1 VAGDGMA
8 VVEMRMF
15 VGVEMRVPTGVQPNL
30 EISLR
35 VDTGDHGWTDTK
47 DFMLHYWVDR
57 ERRQN

>member
-1 VAGDGMA
+1 MA

-57 ERRQN
+57 ERRHN